1 MPLPVPPPITA
12 MPRGV
17 LTLGQLA
24 LQRLQLQILGGPG
37 QLADLPVL
45 LVHEV
50 DGDGLAGDQQGHQD
64 GQRGQGGS
72 APEGRPA
79 GHRGGTR
86 SRSRCAFPNPFP
98 MPNGGAL
105 WSPLSPNPPQ
115 IPLRGARSHP
125 DKCNHPPGHGWV
137 LHERFGCARVA
148 ATHREL
154 KPRWG
159 HVGAATGLGCLGYSP
174 TWGREAARSLAGARG
189 QKTRPDL
196 FLV

>member
-1 MPLPVPPPITA
+1 

-24 LQRLQLQILGGPG
+24 LQRFQLQVLGGPG
-37 QLADLPVL
+37 QLADLPAL

-72 APEGRPA
+72 APKGRPA
-79 GHRGGTR
+79 GHGGGDPVTIAVRIAKSLPNAQWR
-86 SRSRCAFPNPFP
+86 SPVVPTVP
-98 MPNGGAL
+98 KP
-105 WSPLSPNPPQ
+105 SPNLTPRSSLAPRQMQPP
-115 IPLRGARSHP
+115 PR
-125 DKCNHPPGHGWV
+125 V

-148 ATHREL
+148 AAHREL
-154 KPRWG
+154 KPWWG
-159 HVGAATGLGCLGYSP
+159 HVGAPAGLGCLGYSP
-174 TWGREAARSLAGARG
+174 TWGGEAARSLAGPRG

-196 FLV
+196 FIN